1 MNNFIEYF
9 YGIKTD
15 NIKFTNSYY
24 AFYCNSFLYKLY
36 IVDNVNINLVTEID
50 RKLLNNSLIS
60 QIIYNKDNQIIS
72 RFNNVNYILLKI
84 YANPNK
90 DITLEEISYL
100 SNILYEENLNIN
112 WGILWSK
119 KIDYLEELIH
129 ENGIK
134 YPIIV
139 NSFNYFVGMTE
150 NAIAYYNNIV
160 IDPNYRYVI
169 SHKHLRINDT
179 VEAIYNPLN
188 MMFDYRV
195 RDIAEYI
202 KISFFKNN
210 KNIMNELFIYLNNN
224 RLSLMEVK
232 LLIARILYPSFYFD
246 MYEDILVDGKDETI
260 LTGII
265 GKIDNYEE
273 YLSNIIDFF
282 SKYYVI
288 DKILWLK
295 KKAWF
300 SLHLL
305 L

>member
-295 KKAWF
+295 KKA
-300 SLHLL
+300 
-305 L
+305 